1 MLDDTPDTPDWWL
14 LRLGRQMRDRH
25 AHLDQWWDY
34 YRGKHPLPEL
44 PKNAQAAFIEFQRKS
59 RTNFCRPIADAP
71 VHRLKVLGVTD
82 ADGRPDDD
90 ALRWWQ
96 ANRLDSRQKQLYRTV
111 MGQATAYVIVGPH
124 PVRREGEGEKRPSP
138 LITVE
143 HPRQVIVERDPA
155 TGERAAAL
163 KAWWDDRDRQG
174 RATVYLP
181 SGLQRYRT
189 TQRRGPGRLPWGR
202 ESWEPEGDFEEHDLG
217 AVPVVPFECR
227 PDLMEEP
234 EPEFAGVL
242 DIQDRLNMGVL
253 NRMTA
258 ARYAAFRQ
266 KYVTGHKFRKRVDPA
281 SGLEVVEQPFVPSP
295 SAVWASEGEN
305 VKFGQLD
312 ATDLSG
318 FLKEHESDVRDM
330 LVLSHTPAYY
340 FASDLV
346 NISADTVNALDVNH
360 LAKVGEHQDAFG
372 ESWEDVLALSAAQA
386 GVDRDYT
393 QAEVRWADPRRLNPS
408 VIADAAT
415 KKHAVGYPL
424 GILAEDMGESPQ
436 RVRRITSE
444 AAGAALLAGAVP
456 TAPTPGRA
464 ESGTD
469 GTAVERTG
477 P

>member
-1 MLDDTPDTPDWWL
+1 MLDDTPGTTDWWL
-14 LRLGRQMRDRH
+14 LRLGRRMRDRSGD
-25 AHLDQWWDY
+25 LDRWWDY
-34 YRGKHPLPEL
+34 YRGQHPLPSL
-44 PKNAQAAFIEFQRKS
+44 PKNAAAAFVEFQRKS
-59 RTNFCRPIADAP
+59 RTNFCRPVADAP
-71 VHRLKVLGVTD
+71 VHRLTVLGVTD
-82 ADGRPDDD
+82 AEGRSDDA

-96 ANRLDSRQKQLYRTV
+96 ANKLDSRQKLVYRTA
-111 MGQATAYVIVGPH
+111 MAQATAYVIVGPH
-124 PVRREGEGEKRPSP
+124 PQRVEDNGRPSP
-138 LITVE
+138 LISAE
-143 HPRQVIVERDPA
+143 HPRQVIVEHDAA

-163 KAWWDDRDRQG
+163 KAWWDDVHRIG

-181 SGLQRYRT
+181 DGLQRYVT
-189 TQRRGPGRLPWGR
+189 PRRGPGQLPWGP
-202 ESWEPEGDFEEHDLG
+202 ESWQLDGAFEEHDLG

-227 PDLMEEP
+227 PDLMEDP

-242 DIQDRLNMGVL
+242 DIQDRINMGVL

-258 ARYAAFRQ
+258 ARYSAFRQ
-266 KYVTGHKFRKRVDPA
+266 GFVTGHKFRKRTDPA

-295 SAVWASEGEN
+295 SALWASEGEN

-360 LAKVGEHQDAFG
+360 LAKVGEHQATFG
-372 ESWEDVLALSAAQA
+372 ESWEDVNALAAAQA
-386 GVDRDYT
+386 GVERDYA

-415 KKHAVGYPL
+415 KKFSVGYPL

-436 RVRRITSE
+436 RIKRITSE
-444 AAGAALLAGAVP
+444 AAGAALLGLSAL
-456 TAPTPGRA
+456 APTVAGPAAGTPPGETVMA
-464 ESGTD
+464 
-469 GTAVERTG
+469 G